1 MTSQKEDNQ
10 IKWKSCKI
18 SVKTIA
24 YIEVV
29 QDSGLSEDDLDPKSS
44 KVVKKLII

>member
-1 MTSQKEDNQ
+1 MEVLRNQ
-10 IKWKSCKI
+10 H
-18 SVKTIA
+18 KTMA

-29 QDSGLSEDDLDPKSS
+29 QDAGLLEDNLDPKSS